1 MLMQGFLKDS
11 RDASKKIGEELR
23 VILRKL

>member
-1 MLMQGFLKDS
+1 MQGFLIDA

-23 VILRKL
+23 HILNKP